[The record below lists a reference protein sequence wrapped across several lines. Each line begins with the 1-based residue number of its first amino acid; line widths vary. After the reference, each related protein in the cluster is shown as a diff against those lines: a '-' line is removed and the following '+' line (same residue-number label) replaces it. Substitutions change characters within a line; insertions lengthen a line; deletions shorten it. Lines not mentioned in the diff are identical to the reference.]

1 MHVFKGVDKA
11 HVIQEA
17 RIFNDTQVDTSRCIQ
32 VMTKLLYLL
41 GKGDNFSSKEST
53 ESIFFPMTKLF
64 QSKDVSLFKMFL
76 LLPCLML
83 QYACPRRS
91 YGG

>member
-1 MHVFKGVDKA
+1 LSPDSGSQFFSGQEQVHVFKGVDKA

-17 RIFNDTQVDTSRCIQ
+17 RIFNDTHVDTARCIQ

-64 QSKDVSLFKMFL
+64 QSKDVSTF
-76 LLPCLML
+76 
-83 QYACPRRS
+83 
-91 YGG
+91 